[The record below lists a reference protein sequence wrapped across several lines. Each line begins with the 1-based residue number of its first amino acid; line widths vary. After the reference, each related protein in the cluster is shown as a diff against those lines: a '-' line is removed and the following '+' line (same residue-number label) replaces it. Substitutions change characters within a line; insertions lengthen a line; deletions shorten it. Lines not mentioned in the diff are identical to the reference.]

1 MPGNKKSQR
10 GKTPS
15 QSPPPSGNKKSKSN
29 PGPSPLGKLPK
40 NPAPPNPLPSPLG
53 KLSKNS
59 APPNPLPTPSNPS
72 GSSKSVDSSRKTD
85 KIVKETMLAE
95 SPPGLDGIQTALKGM
110 ADQKNKLTAKIAE
123 LELSVLMETAENDDE
138 LLVVALKNKL
148 VKIAELEKRYMPGGE
163 IFELFNS
170 GNKSAEVPTTTPVSS
185 NTSFVPTADVFIPT
199 NSTPTALN
207 GGNPLLDFSNMGN
220 DVSFNSAVG
229 RSLKIPMPR
238 MDSNYE
244 KCPDVFVRVLED
256 RLKADGIN
264 QAHWKT
270 YLCAALEYTRH
281 GMWFNKSIL
290 FSKQEHSWEDM
301 KKLVIDKYSLGD
313 KKQLALKKLTTIKQG
328 ADESASN
335 YINRFIDLKYDAEL
349 EDDDASALYAFG
361 QGETKTQISVL

>member
-40 NPAPPNPLPSPLG
+40 NPAPP
-53 KLSKNS
+53 
-59 APPNPLPTPSNPS
+59 
-72 GSSKSVDSSRKTD
+72 
-85 KIVKETMLAE
+85 
-95 SPPGLDGIQTALKGM
+95 
-110 ADQKNKLTAKIAE
+110 
-123 LELSVLMETAENDDE
+123 
-138 LLVVALKNKL
+138 
-148 VKIAELEKRYMPGGE
+148 
-163 IFELFNS
+163 
-170 GNKSAEVPTTTPVSS
+170 
-185 NTSFVPTADVFIPT
+185 DVFIPT

-244 KCPDVFVRVLED
+244 NCPDVFVRVLED

-281 GMWFNKSIL
+281 GMWFNKSNRNT
-290 FSKQEHSWEDM
+290 
-301 KKLVIDKYSLGD
+301 LG
-313 KKQLALKKLTTIKQG
+313 KI
-328 ADESASN
+328 
-335 YINRFIDLKYDAEL
+335 
-349 EDDDASALYAFG
+349 
-361 QGETKTQISVL
+361 